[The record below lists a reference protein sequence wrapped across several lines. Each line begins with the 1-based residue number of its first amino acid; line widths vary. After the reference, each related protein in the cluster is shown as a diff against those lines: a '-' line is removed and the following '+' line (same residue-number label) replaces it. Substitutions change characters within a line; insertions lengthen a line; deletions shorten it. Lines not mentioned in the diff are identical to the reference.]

1 MLQQIRDRTS
11 GIVAGFIVA
20 LLIVPFAFF
29 GIETFSGG
37 GGDPVV
43 AKVGKQK
50 IHQSQFQNTYDQRYR
65 QYVSLMGDNFKP
77 EDFKADDFRKL
88 VLDDMTQEA
97 MLRQFA
103 DKAGYRAND
112 AVVFDYLSRIPAFQ
126 KEGKFDTETYRAVLA
141 RQGLEPTRFEE
152 QVRNSIAIEQMR
164 GGVLETSF
172 ITDADVQQAWRLAM
186 QDRVVEY
193 ALFDSGK
200 YLAQASVSD
209 EQVKARYEQKKAQLM
224 APERIRLAYVEL
236 SQAQLAQAS
245 LPGQDVLKTIYD
257 AEKASRF
264 TTQEQRKASH
274 ILVSFGAD
282 KGVAR
287 KKAEALAAQL
297 KGGAD
302 FAALARANSDDTGS
316 KEQGGDLGWIK
327 RGQMP
332 ESFEKELFDL
342 KAGEVAGPI
351 ETEFGWQLI
360 RLDELKPS
368 VTRALADADV
378 QQELIS
384 LYQNREL
391 AKRFQ
396 EQSEKLEQ
404 LAFENNASLEPVAK
418 ELGLQVQTTD
428 WFTREA
434 GSGVAANPAVLQ
446 AAFSPEVRDDN
457 ENSKPITVGESL
469 VVIRKAEYE
478 APRQRP
484 LAEVADAL
492 REELRAES
500 ARTQAQAE
508 AKKLLAELRA
518 GKPLAEAVAATGAEL
533 RQPGALKR
541 VQQGE
546 EPQLLRAVF
555 KLPRPAA
562 GKPQFSELSLDNGNV
577 AVLALTEVR
586 DPVPASAAEVA
597 QLRPRLREMQA
608 GAEFTAY
615 QKVIGEKVKVK
626 LVNAPAQP
634 ASPEEE

>member
-20 LLIVPFAFF
+20 LLVVPFAFF
-29 GIETFSGG
+29 GIETFAGG

-50 IHQSQFQNTYDQRYR
+50 IHQSQFQNNYDQRYR
-65 QYVSLMGDNFKP
+65 QYVSLMGENFKP
-77 EDFKADDFRKL
+77 EEFKADSFRKL

-103 DKAGYRAND
+103 DQAGYRAND

-141 RQGLEPTRFEE
+141 RQGLDPVRFEE

-164 GGVLETSF
+164 SGVLETAF
-172 ITDADVQQAWRLAM
+172 ITDADIQQAWRLAM

-193 ALFDSGK
+193 ALFDNTK
-200 YLAQASVSD
+200 YLAQASVTE
-209 EQVKARYEQKKAQLM
+209 EQVKARYDQKKAQLM

-236 SQAQLAQAS
+236 SQAKLAQAS

-274 ILVSFGAD
+274 ILVNFGAD
-282 KGVAR
+282 KSAAK
-287 KKAEALAAQL
+287 KKAEGLAAQL

-316 KEQGGDLGWIK
+316 KAQGGDLGWIK

-360 RLDELKPS
+360 RLDDLKPS

-396 EQSEKLEQ
+396 EQTEKLEQ
-404 LAFENNASLEPVAK
+404 LAFESNASLDPVAK
-418 ELGLQVQTTD
+418 ELGVQVQTTD
-428 WFTREA
+428 WFTRDA
-434 GSGVAANPAVLQ
+434 GTGIAANPAVMQ
-446 AAFSPEVRDDN
+446 AAFSPEVREDN

-469 VVIRKAEYE
+469 VVVRKAEYE

-484 LAEVADAL
+484 LAEVAESL
-492 REELRAES
+492 REELRAEI
-500 ARTQAQAE
+500 AKAQAQAD

-518 GKPLAEAVAATGAEL
+518 GKPLVEAVIAAGAEL
-533 RQPGALKR
+533 RQPGAVKR

-546 EPQLLRAVF
+546 DPLLLQAVF

-562 GKPQFSELSLDNGNV
+562 GKPQYSELSLVNGNV
-577 AVLALTEVR
+577 VVAVLTDVR
-586 DPVPASAAEVA
+586 DPTPATVQEVA

-615 QKVIGEKVKVK
+615 QKVIGEKVEIK
-626 LVNAPAQP
+626 LVNPPTAA